1 MSHLKILQPDFANR
15 PGQDATAAHT
25 TNTTTRRP
33 EAMKRRGEKKR
44 LVKAQQTYHM
54 RADCKTLP
62 NRTTTALQYSFAMAP
77 MFSSVS
83 LCICYSFRAFGRW
96 CEWVEYNNNTPFISG
111 P

>member
-1 MSHLKILQPDFANR
+1 MPHNR

-25 TNTTTRRP
+25 TNTTTRGP

-62 NRTTTALQYSFAMAP
+62 TELLQPYNILLLAP

-83 LCICYSFRAFGRW
+83 LCIRYSFRAFGRL
-96 CEWVEYNNNTPFISG
+96 CEWVEYNNNTPFFSE

>member
-25 TNTTTRRP
+25 TKTTTRRP

-62 NRTTTALQYSFAMAP
+62 TELLQPYNIAGSY
-77 MFSSVS
+77 VQ
-83 LCICYSFRAFGRW
+83 LCFFMHLLL
-96 CEWVEYNNNTPFISG
+96 F
-111 P
+111 